1 MTTTHATPMRNET
14 HAGAFWLLA
23 GLLGLAALLAAAPP
37 SFGQPA
43 EGDDRT
49 LSPFFFVQGADGA
62 TDRLPLK
69 STAADVRIAG
79 VIADVTVTQVYANE
93 GRRALEAIYV
103 FPASTRAAVYAMR
116 MTVGARVIEAQ
127 IRERAAARADYEQA
141 RRQGRTA
148 SLLEQQRPN
157 VFQMN
162 VANILP
168 GDEVRVEMR
177 YTELL
182 VPEAGVYEFVY
193 PTVVGPR
200 YSNRTAAGAADNDR
214 WVANPYLHEGEA
226 PTSAFDISARVSAGM
241 PIHKV
246 ECPSHKAS
254 VVYDGRSVARV
265 RLDRSERAGGNRDFV
280 LRYRLAGGKVESGLL
295 LYRGAQ
301 ENFFLLM
308 VQPPER
314 VAPEAM
320 PPREYIFVVDVSG
333 SMHGFPLETSKALL
347 RNLLG
352 GLRDGD
358 SFNVLLFAGGSRVL
372 AERSLPATDANLRL
386 AVDAIDRERG
396 GGGTELVPALRRAL
410 ALPRATGVSRT
421 IVVAT
426 DGYVSVEKDAFEL
439 IRSSLDDANLF
450 AFGIGSSVNRFLIEG
465 MARAGMGE
473 PFIVVTPEGAGLQA
487 EKFRATVEAPA
498 LTDVAV
504 AFSGFETY
512 DVEPP
517 AVGDVFAERPVL
529 VFGKWRGEPR
539 GTVTVTG
546 SSGLGPYWKRFDV
559 ASVPLPRGNEALRT
573 LWARHRIASLGD
585 FNRLQA
591 SDERVREITSLGL
604 TYGLLTDYTSF
615 VAVDTVVRNAG
626 GESTTVQQP
635 LPLPQGVSDYAVGN
649 AREGRRRHRRDE
661 RAAARSGTRGPGQG
675 GVEATG
681 RSPGGRRCRR
691 RDGWRRGRGA
701 DARRTR
707 SPGGRTAQHRPGRE
721 GQGGHLPRGG
731 DPAVELPRVDRP
743 DRPRGRPR
751 ARRRALEAGEA
762 GAGRRP
768 APGGRPRQAAQGLRH
783 GVDLPGG
790 GLTDRRDRRDH
801 RGRRRQGAVGRDSAR
816 PDRARRR
823 RVLRMGGPCGR
834 RHQGTGNGGLGTDT
848 TT

>member
-1 MTTTHATPMRNET
+1 MTTTLAIPMRNER
-14 HAGAFWLLA
+14 HPGARWLLA

-37 SFGQPA
+37 SSGQPA
-43 EGDDRT
+43 EDDDRT
-49 LSPFFFVQGADGA
+49 LSPFFFVQGADGT

-69 STAADVRIAG
+69 STTADVRIVG

-93 GRRALEAIYV
+93 GRRAIEAIYV

-200 YSNRTAAGAADNDR
+200 YSNQSSATAPDR
-214 WVANPYLHEGEA
+214 WVENAYLHEGEP
-226 PTSAFDISARVSAGM
+226 PTSAFDVTARVSAGM

-246 ECPSHKAS
+246 ECPSHKVS
-254 VVYDGRSVARV
+254 VLYDGRSVARV
-265 RLDRSERAGGNRDFV
+265 SLDRGERAGGNRDFV
-280 LRYRLAGGKVESGLL
+280 LRYRLAGGAVESGLL

-301 ENFFLLM
+301 ESFFLLM

-320 PPREYIFVVDVSG
+320 PPREYVFVVDVSG

-410 ALPRATGVSRT
+410 ALPRDGGVSRT
-421 IVVAT
+421 IVVVT
-426 DGYVSVEKDAFEL
+426 DGYVNIEKDAFEL

-473 PFIVVTPEGAGLQA
+473 PFIVGTPEGAGLQA
-487 EKFRATVEAPA
+487 ERFRATVEAPA
-498 LTDVAV
+498 LTDIEV
-504 AFSGFETY
+504 AFSGFEAY

-517 AVGDVFAERPVL
+517 AVPDVFAERPVL

-546 SSGLGPYWKRFDV
+546 SSGLGAYRRRIDV
-559 ASVPLPRGNEALRT
+559 AAVPLPRGNEALRT

-585 FNRLQA
+585 YNRLEA

-604 TYGLLTDYTSF
+604 TYSLLTDYTSF
-615 VAVDTVVRNAG
+615 VAVDTVARNAG

-649 AREGRRRHRRDE
+649 AKGVGGIVAMSAPLP
-661 RAAARSGTRGPGQG
+661 AAARAVPGKEESRRQVPAQAAGDAGGVTG
-675 GVEATG
+675 GVEGGVPMLDERVRREVTQPSTVPAAKDKEVTCLEAAIRRWSFPASTGRTVLVVDLELAGGHWKLAKLTRSTGPLPAADLDKLLRTFATG
-681 RSPGGRRCRR
+681 LSCQPLGSRTAVTVEITV
-691 RDGWRRGRGA
+691 GA
-701 DARRTR
+701 D
-707 SPGGRTAQHRPGRE
+707 
-721 GQGGHLPRGG
+721 GQ
-731 DPAVELPRVDRP
+731 
-743 DRPRGRPR
+743 
-751 ARRRALEAGEA
+751 
-762 GAGRRP
+762 
-768 APGGRPRQAAQGLRH
+768 
-783 GVDLPGG
+783 
-790 GLTDRRDRRDH
+790 
-801 RGRRRQGAVGRDSAR
+801 
-816 PDRARRR
+816 
-823 RVLRMGGPCGR
+823 VLSVAIR
-834 RHQGTGNGGLGTDT
+834 
-848 TT
+848 

>member
-1 MTTTHATPMRNET
+1 MTTTHATPMRNEA
-14 HAGAFWLLA
+14 HAGAFRLLA

-37 SFGQPA
+37 VSGQEATDP
-43 EGDDRT
+43 DRT
-49 LSPFFFVQGADGA
+49 LSPFFFVQGADGT

-69 STAADVRIAG
+69 STTADVRVAG
-79 VIADVTVTQVYANE
+79 VIADVIVTQVYANE

-103 FPASTRAAVYAMR
+103 FPASTRAAIYAMR

-127 IRERAAARADYEQA
+127 IRERTQARADYEQA
-141 RRQGRTA
+141 RQEGRTA

-200 YSNRTAAGAADNDR
+200 YSNRTAAAAADNDR

-226 PTSAFDISARVSAGM
+226 PTSAFDISATVSAGM

-246 ECPSHKAS
+246 ECPSHRAAI
-254 VVYDGRSVARV
+254 VYDGRSVARV

-280 LRYRLAGGKVESGLL
+280 LRYRLAGGAVESGLL

-320 PPREYIFVVDVSG
+320 PPREYVFVVDVSG
-333 SMHGFPLETSKALL
+333 SMHGFPLDTSKALL

-410 ALPRATGVSRT
+410 ALPRAAGVSRT

-473 PFIVVTPEGAGLQA
+473 PFIVGTPEGAGLQA
-487 EKFRATVEAPA
+487 ERFRATIEAPA

-504 AFSGFETY
+504 AYSGFEAY

-517 AVGDVFAERPVL
+517 AIGDVFAERPVL

-546 SSGLGPYWKRFDV
+546 SSGLGSYRRRIDV
-559 ASVPLPRGNEALRT
+559 AAVPLPRGNEALRT

-585 FNRLQA
+585 FNKLEA

-604 TYGLLTDYTSF
+604 TYSLLTDYTSF

-626 GESTTVQQP
+626 GQSTTVQQP

-649 AREGRRRHRRDE
+649 AQGKGVGGIVAMSAPLPAPARAVSGKEESRRQVTTTAAGDAGGALGGVGGGVPVFDE
-661 RAAARSGTRGPGQG
+661 RSRLQESQPSAVPAEKDKAMSCLEAAIGRWSFPAS
-675 GVEATG
+675 TG
-681 RSPGGRRCRR
+681 RTVFLADLELAGGHWKLAKLVRAVGPLPMADLDRVLKAFATALSCQAVGSRTAVTVEITV
-691 RDGWRRGRGA
+691 GA
-701 DARRTR
+701 D
-707 SPGGRTAQHRPGRE
+707 GK
-721 GQGGHLPRGG
+721 
-731 DPAVELPRVDRP
+731 
-743 DRPRGRPR
+743 
-751 ARRRALEAGEA
+751 
-762 GAGRRP
+762 
-768 APGGRPRQAAQGLRH
+768 
-783 GVDLPGG
+783 
-790 GLTDRRDRRDH
+790 
-801 RGRRRQGAVGRDSAR
+801 
-816 PDRARRR
+816 
-823 RVLRMGGPCGR
+823 VLSVVIR
-834 RHQGTGNGGLGTDT
+834 
-848 TT
+848 